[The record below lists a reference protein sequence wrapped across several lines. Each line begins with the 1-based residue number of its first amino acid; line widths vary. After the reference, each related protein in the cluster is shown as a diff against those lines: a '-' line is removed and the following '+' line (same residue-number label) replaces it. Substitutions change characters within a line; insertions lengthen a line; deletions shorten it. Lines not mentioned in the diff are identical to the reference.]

1 MVPISRPLV
10 PKIEVSVSIKNN
22 PQLGAEHVPRSVREC
37 RRIRD

>member
-22 PQLGAEHVPRSVREC
+22 PQLAAEHVPLSAQMPANP
-37 RRIRD
+37 